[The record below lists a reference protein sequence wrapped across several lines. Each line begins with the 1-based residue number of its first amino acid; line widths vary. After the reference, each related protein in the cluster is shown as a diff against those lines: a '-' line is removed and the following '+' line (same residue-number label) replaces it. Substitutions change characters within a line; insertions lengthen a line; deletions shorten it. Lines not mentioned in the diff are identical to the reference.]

1 MKKVLLSILF
11 AGAASATF
19 AQKSEVAEAK
29 KAWGIFQIT
38 SRGNQPVQKQMETLA
53 AAIKHTDAA
62 IADAKS
68 KEMVDAW
75 SYRALLTS
83 AAALIDTANLQ
94 AADVNLKLAQE
105 AVVKAKALDVKGTE
119 KENIALAETN
129 IMNGVRNSGVL
140 FYQKKNYKEAY
151 DRFVQATVITPSD
164 TAMYLNAG
172 IAARNME
179 DYPKM
184 IDQYKKVIGLN
195 SPQSSA
201 LYDEI
206 IDVTLD
212 KQKDT
217 TTAFALLKDAKAKYP
232 ENIRF
237 ITTETDIYLKKGD
250 IEHAESML
258 STLITKEPTNAS
270 FQAALGNVYLQQAL
284 KMQTSLNAIDAKKVK
299 EYNAAK
305 EKRDGLVEKS
315 VPYFKKALELD
326 ANNVTAL
333 ENLKTIYSFKN
344 DTKSYNEIKA
354 RLDALTKK

>member
-1 MKKVLLSILF
+1 MKKVLLSILL

-29 KAWGIFQIT
+29 KAWGMFQIT
-38 SRGNQPVQKQMETLA
+38 SRGNQAVDKQLEALNG
-53 AAIKHTDAA
+53 AIAHTDKA
-62 IADAKS
+62 IADPKS
-68 KEMVDAW
+68 KDMVDAW

-83 AAALIDTANLQ
+83 AAALIDT
-94 AADVNLKLAQE
+94 VNLDKADANIKLAQE
-105 AVVKAKALDVKGTE
+105 AVEKAKALDAKGTE

-129 IMNGVRNSGVL
+129 ITNGVRNSGVL
-140 FYQKKNYKEAY
+140 FYQKKNFKAAY
-151 DRFVQATVITPSD
+151 DKFVQATVITPTD

-172 IAARNME
+172 IAARNMD

-184 IDQYKKVIGLN
+184 IEQYKKVIALN
-195 SPQSSA
+195 SPQSAA

-206 IDVTLD
+206 IDVTLA
-212 KQKDT
+212 KQSDT
-217 TTAFALLKDAKAKYP
+217 TTALALLKDAKAKYP
-232 ENIRF
+232 DNIRF

-250 IEHAESML
+250 IEHAEAML
-258 STLITKEPTNAS
+258 STLIAKEPTNAS

-284 KMQTSLNAIDAKKVK
+284 KMQNSLNAIDAKKVK

-354 RLDALTKK
+354 RLEALSKK